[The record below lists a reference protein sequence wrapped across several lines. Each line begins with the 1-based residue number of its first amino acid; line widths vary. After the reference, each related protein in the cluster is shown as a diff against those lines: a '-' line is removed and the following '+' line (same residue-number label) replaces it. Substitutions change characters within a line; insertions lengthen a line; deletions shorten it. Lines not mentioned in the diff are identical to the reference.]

1 MESNKN
7 NKSSNGGDQH
17 QHQQLRG
24 NARKRTFNE
33 LANDVDVDQP
43 ADQDQQQE
51 PENCSKKNRGG
62 QREND
67 ALEVCTAGLK
77 YSDFLKINFL
87 KIS

>member
-7 NKSSNGGDQH
+7 NINNGGDQP
-17 QHQQLRG
+17 QNKQLRG

-33 LANDVDVDQP
+33 LANDVDQP

>member
-7 NKSSNGGDQH
+7 NDINNGGDQN

-24 NARKRTFNE
+24 TARKRTFNK
-33 LANDVDVDQP
+33 LANDVDQP

-51 PENCSKKNRGG
+51 PENCSKKTRDG
-62 QREND
+62 QPEND

-77 YSDFLKINFL
+77 
-87 KIS
+87 